1 MKQFF
6 TLLIAVLFTLLFTH
20 CERDVIENESDCA
33 DVHWSYSGES
43 GPEHWPDLC
52 AAFSACGHA
61 KQSPVDI
68 VNPTEGSNLGPVNFN
83 YETTRV
89 SIENN
94 GHTIQFTCDPGNT
107 IRINET
113 NYELLQFHYHGLSEH
128 TVEGEYYPLEVH
140 FVHRASDQDF
150 AVIGV
155 FYEIGDENPL
165 FTDFLAHFPMEEE
178 KFEDHN
184 TEIDLMALL
193 PDNKSYYH
201 YSGSLTTPPCTEV
214 VNWYV
219 LKTPVT
225 ASQEQLSYFQ
235 DILQNNYRPVQDLND
250 RSILVYQE

>member
-1 MKQFF
+1 MKQLL
-6 TLLIAVLFTLLFTH
+6 TLFVAAKVILLFTH
-20 CERDVIENESDCA
+20 CERNVIDNESDC
-33 DVHWSYSGES
+33 DHVHWTYSGES
-43 GPEHWPDLC
+43 GPEYWPDLC
-52 AAFSACGHA
+52 AEFAACGHA

-68 VNPTEGSNLGPVNFN
+68 VNPAEDSNLGPVNFD
-83 YETTRV
+83 YATTRV

-94 GHTIQFTCDPGNT
+94 GHTIIFACDPGNT

-140 FVHRASDQDF
+140 FVHRATDQDF

-165 FTDFLAHFPMEEE
+165 FTDFLAHFPMEEG
-178 KFEDHN
+178 KFEDHS

-225 ASQEQLSYFQ
+225 ASQEQLSSFQ
-235 DILQNNYRPVQDLND
+235 DILQNNYRPVQALND
-250 RSILVYQE
+250 RSIFVYQE